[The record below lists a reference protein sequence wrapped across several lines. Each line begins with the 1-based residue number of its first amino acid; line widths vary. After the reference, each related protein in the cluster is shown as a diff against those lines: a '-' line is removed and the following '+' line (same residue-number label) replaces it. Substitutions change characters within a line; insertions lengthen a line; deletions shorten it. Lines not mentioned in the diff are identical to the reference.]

1 MRDSIRRKRGTLA
14 NVVLHTLSHLPIPL
28 VNPLYVCTRFYHGFE
43 CPGQSGSVRL
53 WQDGI
58 ETLFL
63 QNSDNASSM
72 YYLVERLFQSISASF
87 GGFAIHLIQ
96 DYIQT

>member
-1 MRDSIRRKRGTLA
+1 MRDSIRRKRGTLV

-72 YYLVERLFQSISASF
+72 YYLVERLKAL
-87 GGFAIHLIQ
+87 AYYLEVLL
-96 DYIQT
+96 YI